1 MSVSLKLDPVS
12 LFCFLL
18 KGLLGHSVTVRLKM
32 AVSPKVAKKST
43 TEALDSVES
52 LLLARG

>member
-32 AVSPKVAKKST
+32 AVSPKVAKRST